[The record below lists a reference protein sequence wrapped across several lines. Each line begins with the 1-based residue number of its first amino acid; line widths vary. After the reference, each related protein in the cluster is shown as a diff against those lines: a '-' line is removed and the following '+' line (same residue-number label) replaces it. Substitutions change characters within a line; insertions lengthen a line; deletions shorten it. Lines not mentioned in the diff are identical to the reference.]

1 MDDEYMDDEY
11 LEIITPG
18 EPVDTCY
25 GLEIIELE
33 PDHINALKEGKQ
45 LYTTINCGE
54 YAIIVKMRSNED

>member
-1 MDDEYMDDEY
+1 MDNEY

-33 PDHINALKEGKQ
+33 PEHINALMEGKQ
-45 LYTTINCGE
+45 IYTTINCGE
-54 YAIIVKMRSNED
+54 YAIIVKLAERSEK